1 MPAEHQPRL
10 GRVARLGR
18 TARLGR
24 MGKSRFGAWRGQST
38 AHSSRSLMARA
49 AHGFAWVFAWRM
61 ATRVMGLCSTL
72 VLVRLLA
79 PAEFGIVAIAM
90 SFIQSI
96 DQFSQIGVEEAL
108 IRLPAPER
116 RSYDTAFTMIA
127 VRCGLIAVI
136 AAAAALP
143 AAGFFG
149 EPRLAP
155 IMLVIAGVSLIAG
168 FENIGVQDFRREM
181 RFDQEFIFQAIPRL
195 AGILVTVAMAVI
207 WRNYWALVAG
217 TAVTRV
223 ARVAM
228 SYVIHPMRPRFS
240 LAAWRDLIGFS
251 LWTWAICV
259 ARVIRDQPTT
269 FIIGRALGPA
279 QVGMLSVGAEIALLP
294 SSEIVLPMGRSMFSA
309 FALARRSGED
319 VEAIFRR
326 LVGAT
331 ALVTLPASI
340 GLALVAAP
348 LVRLMLGPAW
358 MDVVPLLQIVAVG
371 SALGIFGQ
379 ACHAQFDAFGM
390 LRQDFSVI
398 LFVAAARVVMLLVL
412 VPVYGLA
419 GGAAGLA
426 VSLTLEP
433 IAYLVIKW
441 RSLPFS
447 AAALAGVSIRPIL
460 ATGGMALVLLRLNLV
475 AGMPGADIAD
485 TIGQL
490 VIAGLIG
497 AGSYSGII
505 LALWWLANRPPG
517 AEADLLAV
525 VRQRG
530 LARSASA
537 APL

>member
-1 MPAEHQPRL
+1 
-10 GRVARLGR
+10 
-18 TARLGR
+18 
-24 MGKSRFGAWRGQST
+24 
-38 AHSSRSLMARA
+38 MARA

-61 ATRVMGLCSTL
+61 ATRVMGLGSTL

-108 IRLPAPER
+108 IRLPAPEQR
-116 RSYDTAFTMIA
+116 TYDTAFTMIA
-127 VRCGLIAVI
+127 LRCALIAVLVT
-136 AAAAALP
+136 AAALP
-143 AAGFFG
+143 VARFFG
-149 EPRLAP
+149 EPRLTP

-181 RFDQEFIFQAIPRL
+181 RFDQEFIFQAVPRL
-195 AGILVTVAMAVI
+195 AGIITTVFIALV
-207 WRNYWALVAG
+207 WRNYWALVIG
-217 TAVTRV
+217 TSVTRV
-223 ARVAM
+223 TRVAM
-228 SYVIHPMRPRFS
+228 SYAIHPMRPRFS

-259 ARVIRDQPTT
+259 ARVLRDQPTT

-279 QVGMLSVGAEIALLP
+279 KVGMLAVGGEIAQLP

-309 FALARRSGED
+309 FALAKRSGED

-331 ALVTLPASI
+331 AIVTLPASI

-358 MDVVPLLQIVAVG
+358 IDAIPLLQVIAVG
-371 SALGIFGQ
+371 SAFGIFGQ

-398 LFVAAARVVMLLVL
+398 LFIAAARVVMLLAL
-412 VPVYGLA
+412 VPAYGLE

-426 VSLTLEP
+426 VSLALEP
-433 IAYLVIKW
+433 VAYLVLKW
-441 RSLPFS
+441 WSLHFS
-447 AAALAGVSIRPIL
+447 LRALVGVAIRPMLAAA
-460 ATGGMALVLLRLNLV
+460 GMALIVSLLGLTSITPLANLGDPTV
-475 AGMPGADIAD
+475 GA
-485 TIGQL
+485 
-490 VIAGLIG
+490 LIG
-497 AGSYSGII
+497 RLLSTSLTGILAYTSLI
-505 LALWWLANRPPG
+505 LALWWLSGRPAG
-517 AEADLLAV
+517 VEADIMAMIRRRTGLRLADT
-525 VRQRG
+525 G
-530 LARSASA
+530 SASR
-537 APL
+537 